1 MSRIDDLDRVLDS
14 VCTFSMNLAFIP
26 TVDLSQNIGIEIDEL
41 TEYLEELGNRGY
53 IDNSSNG
60 SYITLQGRMAL
71 ENAKNG
77 KPFKEEL
84 ENKKLKK
91 KWEITK
97 IIAGVLNAVTIIAIA
112 IWAQSS
118 SNKNNELEEQIKSLK
133 ANQEIDNKEKQ
144 SQIDSLN
151 NIIIK
156 FNNKVS
162 LDTIKVIKSKK

>member
-118 SNKNNELEEQIKSLK
+118 SNKNNELEEQMKSLK
-133 ANQEIDNKEKQ
+133 ENQEIDNKEKQ